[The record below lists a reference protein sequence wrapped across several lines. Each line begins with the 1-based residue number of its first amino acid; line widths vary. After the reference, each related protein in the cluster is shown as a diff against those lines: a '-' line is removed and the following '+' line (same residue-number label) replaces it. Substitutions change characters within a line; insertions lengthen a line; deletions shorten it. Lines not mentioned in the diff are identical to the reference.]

1 MKDRYRLFLRRK
13 SVFYAFDTETN
24 RFESLRTRDRTEARN
39 LLHAKNEAC
48 RQPQMNVQLARVY
61 LQHSDP
67 AAASRRWQS
76 VMEEIVQ
83 TKTGENRSRWEHI
96 IRAKALDPIR
106 SLVVLETKPADFLKV
121 LRSGGVSINVYLRRI
136 CNFALDMNW
145 LPWPILPKREWPPVR
160 YKSKRGI
167 TLEEHQR
174 IAAREPNEETRA
186 FYETLWHLGG
196 SQSDIANLRAEDID
210 WNDRVISFFRRKT
223 GTAVQIAFGDSMA
236 AILQKRPH
244 DGFLF
249 PRLAPMHEKH
259 RAKEFNRRCK
269 GLGIAGVSL
278 HSYRYAWAE
287 RAKTA
292 GYPERFAQ
300 AALGHNSAA
309 IHRAYARKAQ
319 VKLPALEEYERALNR
334 KILDFPAV
342 TTKSTG

>member
-1 MKDRYRLFLRRK
+1 MKDRYRLFLGRK

-24 RFESLRTRDRTEARN
+24 RFESLRTRDRTEARKF
-39 LLHAKNEAC
+39 LHAKNEAC

-67 AAASRRWQS
+67 AVATRRWQS

-106 SLVVLETKPADFLKV
+106 SLVVLETKPPDLLKV

-145 LPWPILPKREWPPVR
+145 LPWPIIPKRQWPPVR
-160 YKSKRGI
+160 YKPKRGI

-223 GTAVQIAFGDSMA
+223 GTAVQIAFGDSLA

-334 KILDFPAV
+334 KILDFPV
-342 TTKSTG
+342 LTTKSTG

>member
-1 MKDRYRLFLRRK
+1 
-13 SVFYAFDTETN
+13 
-24 RFESLRTRDRTEARN
+24 
-39 LLHAKNEAC
+39 
-48 RQPQMNVQLARVY
+48 
-61 LQHSDP
+61 
-67 AAASRRWQS
+67 
-76 VMEEIVQ
+76 
-83 TKTGENRSRWEHI
+83 
-96 IRAKALDPIR
+96 
-106 SLVVLETKPADFLKV
+106 VVIETKPPDLLKV
-121 LRSGGVSINVYLRRI
+121 VRSGGVSINVYLRRI
-136 CNFALDMNW
+136 YNFALDMNW
-145 LPWPILPKREWPPVR
+145 LPWPIIPKRQWPPVR
-160 YKSKRGI
+160 YKPKRGI

-174 IAAREPNEETRA
+174 IAAREPNEETHA

-223 GTAVQIAFGDSMA
+223 GTAVQIAFGDSLA

-309 IHRAYARKAQ
+309 VHRAYARKAQ

-334 KILDFPAV
+334 KILDFPVV

>member
-24 RFESLRTRDRTEARN
+24 RFESLRTRDRTEACKF
-39 LLHAKNEAC
+39 LHAKNEAC

-67 AAASRRWQS
+67 AVATRRWQS

-83 TKTGENRSRWEHI
+83 TKTGENRSRWENI

-121 LRSGGVSINVYLRRI
+121 LRSGGVSINLYLRRI

-160 YKSKRGI
+160 YKPKRGI

-186 FYETLWHLGG
+186 FFETLWHLGG

-223 GTAVQIAFGDSMA
+223 GTAVQIAFGDSLA

-334 KILDFPAV
+334 KILDFPV
-342 TTKSTG
+342 LTTKSTG